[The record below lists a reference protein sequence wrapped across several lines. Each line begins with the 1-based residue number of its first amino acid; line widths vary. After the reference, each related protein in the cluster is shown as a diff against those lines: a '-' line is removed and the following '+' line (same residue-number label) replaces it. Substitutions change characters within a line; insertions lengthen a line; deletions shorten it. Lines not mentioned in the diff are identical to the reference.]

1 MRDRA
6 QSAAMPAAALVAA
19 YVIFIILFAVGVCWL
34 WPDFVDCSD
43 PPQIRAALHVI
54 LAVLTLLEVGIWL
67 FGALKPWMILVILLC
82 NGWGL
87 LDAFLRFPIVHDLDS
102 LFSLKQVGLVT
113 LKLCGYALGFR
124 NVGKYVGWFVLVV
137 LCCVFLVPILW
148 MTALPI
154 GDVNSYHQ
162 KHGAVDV
169 DIAVRL
175 YRACCNPTDRA
186 AAGARCRAQVRW
198 LLVLLVQACPFLKGP
213 AVRWDPSL
221 ARVVTP
227 GGRAV

>member
-1 MRDRA
+1 
-6 QSAAMPAAALVAA
+6 MPAVALVAA
-19 YVIFIILFAVGVCWL
+19 YVVFIILFAVGICWL

-43 PPQIRAALHVI
+43 PPQIRWALHLI
-54 LAVLTLLEVGIWL
+54 LALLTLMEVSIWL
-67 FGALKPWMILVILLC
+67 SGVLKPWMILVILLC

-87 LDAFLRFPIVHDLDS
+87 WDAFLRFPIVHDLDS
-102 LFSLKQVGLVT
+102 LFSLKQVCLVT

-124 NVGKYVGWFVLVV
+124 NVGKYVGWFVLIV

-148 MTALPI
+148 LTALPI
-154 GDVNSYHQ
+154 GDVTSYHQ
-162 KHGAVDV
+162 KHDAVDM

-186 AAGARCRAQVRW
+186 AAVARCRAKARST
-198 LLVLLVQACPFLKGP
+198 LVVLVQACPCLKGP
-213 AVRWDPSL
+213 ALRWDPSL
-221 ARVVTP
+221 ARMVAQ